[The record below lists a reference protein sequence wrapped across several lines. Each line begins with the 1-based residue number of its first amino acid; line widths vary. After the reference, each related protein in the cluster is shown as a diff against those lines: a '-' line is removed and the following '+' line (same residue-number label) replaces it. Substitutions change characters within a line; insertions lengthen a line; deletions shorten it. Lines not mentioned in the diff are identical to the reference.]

1 MTLAFDQPRPLSGA
15 PGNGIQDLLAQASFE
30 VLVMSTRTVAG
41 PDPIGL
47 VRPGDLDNLQRGV
60 RYRVLAPDTART
72 APRLSTRLA
81 ELTLAGAATRTV
93 PRVPLDALVID
104 GTVVVLPAGRTGAAA
119 FHLPGVVTSAVELFE
134 RVWPTAVP
142 LSASCLPG
150 DAESDQRE
158 RELLKLLAAGHTD
171 AAAAAQLGIS
181 VRTVRR
187 TVADLMNR
195 LGARSRFQA
204 GAKAADRGWL
214 AERAS

>member
-1 MTLAFDQPRPLSGA
+1 MTLAFDQSRPLSGTPA
-15 PGNGIQDLLAQASFE
+15 NAVAELLSHASFE
-30 VLVMSTRTVAG
+30 VLVMSTQSALV

-47 VRPGDLDNLQRGV
+47 VRPGDQDNLRRGV
-60 RYRVLAPDTART
+60 RYRVLAPDAART

-81 ELTLAGAATRTV
+81 ELSLAGASTRTI

-104 GTVVVLPAGRTGAAA
+104 GTAVVLPAGVSGVAA
-119 FHLPGVVTSAVELFE
+119 FHLPGVVTSVVELFE

-142 LSASCLPG
+142 LQSAAE
-150 DAESDQRE
+150 DNAESDHRE
-158 RELLKLLAAGHTD
+158 RELLKLLSAGCTD
-171 AAAAAQLGIS
+171 AAAAVKLGIS

-187 TVADLMNR
+187 TVADVMNR

-214 AERAS
+214 NERAG

>member
-1 MTLAFDQPRPLSGA
+1 MTLAFERPRPL
-15 PGNGIQDLLAQASFE
+15 PGTPANAVTRLLAGASFE
-30 VLVMSTRTVAG
+30 VLVMSTQSTLG

-47 VRPGDLDNLQRGV
+47 VRPGDQENLRRGV
-60 RYRVLAPDTART
+60 RYRMLAPDAART

-81 ELTLAGAATRTV
+81 ALSLAGASTRTV

-104 GTVVVLPAGRTGAAA
+104 GTAVVLPAEGSGAAA
-119 FHLPGVVTSAVELFE
+119 FHLPGVVTSVVELFE

-142 LSASCLPG
+142 LQTAA
-150 DAESDQRE
+150 DREESTERE
-158 RELLKLLAAGHTD
+158 RELLKLLSAGYTD
-171 AAAAAQLGIS
+171 AAAAENLGIS

-187 TVADLMNR
+187 TVADVMNR

-214 AERAS
+214 SERAG